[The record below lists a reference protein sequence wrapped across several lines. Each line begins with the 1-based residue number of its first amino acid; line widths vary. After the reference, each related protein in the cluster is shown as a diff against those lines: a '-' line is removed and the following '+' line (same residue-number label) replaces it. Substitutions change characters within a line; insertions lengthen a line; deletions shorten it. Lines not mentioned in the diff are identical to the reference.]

1 MSARKARPGQ
11 RDSALATTLPRLAEN
26 TRRRGG
32 PKSSREGRQGRREG
46 RQGRQEGR
54 WGAQE
59 GQVATPGGLV
69 EAGWE
74 AEAAAG

>member
-11 RDSALATTLPRLAEN
+11 RDGALATPLPRLAEN

-46 RQGRQEGR
+46 R

-59 GQVATPGGLV
+59 GQVATPGCLV
-69 EAGWE
+69 EAGWV